1 MGILLPGGGDRLRKA
16 PILIL
21 VCWIV
26 FGFLLYLGYGE
37 VYELPQIDLPTEYA
51 YLPEALSTQT
61 STIAFVISGLVL
73 GLVSYAV
80 IFPSNRTYSPRV
92 AHDEVSPQLSKS
104 IDSMIK
110 KYGIKTTTRFPKINR
125 LQREKMGVAI
135 IDGVTIYSRRFTQS
149 PAMLERIASEYTVAE
164 AWALLRTDFWDTKRR
179 TLKRFNPEIYEQIV
193 YWENHLDEYFVYMN
207 MKRLFNLPCLE
218 QDFWVRRGRE

>member
-1 MGILLPGGGDRLRKA
+1 
-16 PILIL
+16 
-21 VCWIV
+21 
-26 FGFLLYLGYGE
+26 
-37 VYELPQIDLPTEYA
+37 
-51 YLPEALSTQT
+51 
-61 STIAFVISGLVL
+61 
-73 GLVSYAV
+73 
-80 IFPSNRTYSPRV
+80 
-92 AHDEVSPQLSKS
+92 
-104 IDSMIK
+104 MIK